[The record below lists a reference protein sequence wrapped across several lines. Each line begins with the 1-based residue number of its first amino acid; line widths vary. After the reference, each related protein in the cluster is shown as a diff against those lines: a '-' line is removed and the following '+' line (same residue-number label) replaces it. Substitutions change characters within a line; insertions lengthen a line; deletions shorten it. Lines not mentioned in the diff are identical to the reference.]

1 MKEKCINEIKDSNDF
16 LSRDSLDYYKASADK
31 IEFINNTKND
41 GQGIEHI
48 KYIISSLR
56 AGRISEAKA
65 DCFNQSDKFS
75 LIPEIKEII
84 KKELF
89 PEGEKH
95 PWYLFEK

>member
-1 MKEKCINEIKDSNDF
+1 MKEKYSDGIKTLNDSLNQKN
-16 LSRDSLDYYKASADK
+16 LDYYKVLADK
-31 IEFINNTKND
+31 IELINNTKNN
-41 GQGIEHI
+41 GNGIEHI

-56 AGRISEAKA
+56 SGRISEAKA

-75 LIPEIKEII
+75 AIPEIKEII

-89 PEGEKH
+89 IGDEKH

>member
-1 MKEKCINEIKDSNDF
+1 MKEKYSDGIKTLNDSLNQEN
-16 LSRDSLDYYKASADK
+16 LDYYKVLADK
-31 IEFINNTKND
+31 IELINNTKNN
-41 GQGIEHI
+41 GNGIEHI

-56 AGRISEAKA
+56 SGRISEAKA

-75 LIPEIKEII
+75 VIPEIKEII

-89 PEGEKH
+89 IGDEKH